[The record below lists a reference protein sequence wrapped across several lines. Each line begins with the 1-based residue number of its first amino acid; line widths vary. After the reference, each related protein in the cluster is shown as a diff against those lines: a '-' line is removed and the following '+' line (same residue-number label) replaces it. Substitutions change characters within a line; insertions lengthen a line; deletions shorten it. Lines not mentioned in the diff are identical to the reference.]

1 MKDEFDF
8 NVLKK
13 MKLCFVM
20 VLNIFKGFV
29 VVLFWNLLKKINEV
43 ERDKR
48 KINEGEGDKSERRE
62 K

>member
-29 VVLFWNLLKKINEV
+29 VVVF
-43 ERDKR
+43 
-48 KINEGEGDKSERRE
+48 
-62 K
+62 